1 MTSFLDDSQQQIL
14 NVMRKIGEI
23 EDRNENS
30 IQVIRSFLT
39 KTKLFKSIAD
49 TTDYPYILKETSLI
63 LKYQKYRYGE
73 FLFHQGELGENLYFV
88 LGGQGSVYLPK
99 EDYELKSDLIYYQKI
114 GQTDSESSKS
124 QDKEEK
130 IGAKSQMEPQKNLT
144 QSRNSCELTIQDFKN
159 ELSNNLIDKNQKK
172 VFLENE
178 NNMTNNRTKIQLEED
193 DEVSI
198 LALNEKHYPR
208 YFRISRDFAMYKR
221 VRFERYLDHFGEL
234 AAEEQ
239 FNRRLASV
247 VASSKDQDFEVA
259 YISLQ
264 DFKAIF
270 STVIENLYLVQNTLC
285 EQLINTSKKQ
295 TINFSY
301 LFSETIKL
309 ERGQTIFVEG
319 TPVNGVYIVR
329 KGTISIKKA
338 ITDQKSPIKLAILS
352 QKDLFG
358 HEDAFTNYMTR
369 TISAVSEAYGTEVQF
384 AKIDD
389 ILAFIQ
395 NHKEFEKELKRKS
408 ELKINFYQ
416 KRVANIE
423 NLFKSNKKFQYQIDK
438 KINKIPLDGDDQND
452 IFNKFLQNSRE
463 QIVSQEANA
472 TIRSSQNIIQVSKL
486 LKRSGT
492 QIMEKGNIL
501 KSRQLK
507 SPQIESKQ
515 PPKQQTIEIQQQIK
529 KQQNE
534 GNQIQ
539 EQQRM
544 QVFKGRNNLRTKS
557 LINIR
562 PQVSLDQNNNMA
574 SQLILGKNNKQEI
587 QDTSIERAESQAEQK
602 KQNFLQTTKQPS
614 SKIKRQA
621 TFSQYS
627 SNKQTQ
633 QNLDNLEEAKP
644 SVKVD
649 INLFNDKDQQDYKS
663 VYQNKK
669 ISKKLKEAIA
679 GQWNVKPENWTIDSI
694 EKQIKINSQNLTSNK
709 NQISQPHSYS
719 IVNDSKNL
727 KLIYLHNDMDSF
739 EYAKK
744 FVILKRQH
752 KKTQYL
758 HQSQTN
764 LSNLNT
770 VEGYKKQ
777 QQTKEQKVK
786 SPISS
791 PQNRFDDKLK
801 QIESTTE
808 DHFFNPHIQI
818 QKFSRYLLN
827 NQQNIKSIDV
837 LPNSN
842 DLRSSK
848 KIATL
853 GRLSLNEINSPMA
866 RSFISSQNISK
877 PSTSQSKCKTNDINK
892 ESLMG
897 GEKEKQKIVKLRQCS
912 SAIIDYNFDQDIS
925 EDFNEELQTSFIRQN
940 KQANQKEI
948 FNVQKLQ
955 EESLKQEEKNG
966 CQIEMNQK
974 INENKLNSSDKI
986 QKQVVSFNKQRFIPR
1001 LQFQNPQKRFSQ
1013 QFDEKTRIPLIQF
1026 NAIQNNKE
1034 NQALN
1039 SKDQNI
1045 ENLDKNNKLLSHH
1058 KGFLL
1063 NICQSPISKNQD
1075 SPKNLQKIFEEQ
1087 ATEKKQENQQ
1097 QQHKTTESC
1106 PNRSRVLS
1114 HHAFCSEID
1123 LENNHNSI
1131 NENEIK
1137 YFLNANYVKMNESF
1151 SPIIIQ
1157 KLQSQKQTNTS
1168 SHFSKHQI
1176 SFVQPSTTFIDRCV
1190 SSHDS
1195 PIYQTNNFLK
1205 PKQIN
1210 FGYSQNSNIQQQ
1222 LSKNN
1227 QQLLSRNIKS
1237 QIGAFRSSNKFFLQQ
1252 QQHSQTKANNT
1263 NNFQMQVQSLQKQWL
1278 LSQNINSIKANLN
1291 SLVLKQCPMNMQIS
1305 DSKFYQIEGIDDLVS
1320 PIHHSSLSPNLRKTN
1335 IERIQSS
1342 SKQGRSSLSNQISS
1356 FNQQIEKRDSFSP
1369 SSNKNNSIQNDQFMK
1384 RFSVDT
1390 FNTPK
1395 DDSKYANIKFTVT
1408 NDQSFNSHNTYNN
1421 TPKDILQSKS
1431 TSKTLQGFSK
1441 QSKIQSNSKS
1451 LKKSL
1456 FNKED
1461 QPKNNILSNAF
1472 PNKNKA
1478 ANHSKQKSY
1487 ESIREGISTPS
1498 QTLLSIKKK
1507 QNVHVTDKFNQNQY
1521 ACLNTDIPQPQ
1532 LLTII
1537 PYQPFTNF
1545 PSAYNQTLTKFN
1557 SHCINQ
1563 ITKIQNN

>member
-1 MTSFLDDSQQQIL
+1 MISILDESQQEIL
-14 NVMRKIGEI
+14 NVMRNIGDNK
-23 EDRNENS
+23 DRNENT
-30 IQVIRSFLT
+30 IQIIRSFLT

-49 TTDYPYILKETSLI
+49 EPDYQYILKQTSHI
-63 LKYQKYRYGE
+63 LKYQKYKYGE
-73 FLFHQGELGENLYFV
+73 FLFHQGELGDNLYFV

-99 EDYELKSDLIYYQKI
+99 EDYELKTDLIYYQKI
-114 GQTDSESSKS
+114 GQMDSESLKI
-124 QDKEEK
+124 QDKED
-130 IGAKSQMEPQKNLT
+130 KSVTKNQTESQKN
-144 QSRNSCELTIQDFKN
+144 QSLVKNSCELNIQDFKN
-159 ELSNNLIDKNQKK
+159 EQSNGIIDKNQKN
-172 VFLENE
+172 VILENV
-178 NNMTNNRTKIQLEED
+178 NNMLTNRVKIQEDD

-198 LALNEKHYPR
+198 LALNEKHQPR

-221 VRFERYLDHFGEL
+221 VRYERYLDHFGEL

-259 YISLQ
+259 YISLK
-264 DFKAIF
+264 DFKVIF

-309 ERGQTIFVEG
+309 ERGQTIFTEG
-319 TPVNGVYIVR
+319 TPVNGIYIVR

-338 ITDQKSPIKLAILS
+338 IIDQKSPIQLAILS

-358 HEDAFTNYMTR
+358 HEDAFTNHQMTR

-389 ILAFIQ
+389 ILAFLS

-408 ELKINFYQ
+408 ELKISFYK
-416 KRVANIE
+416 KRITNIE
-423 NLFKSNKKFQYQIDK
+423 NLFKNNTKFQYQIDK
-438 KINKIPLDGDDQND
+438 KISKIPLDGEDQNA

-463 QIVSQEANA
+463 QLVSQEANT

-486 LKRSGT
+486 LEKSGS
-492 QIMEKGNIL
+492 QIMEAGNVL

-507 SPQIESKQ
+507 SPQMVSKQ
-515 PPKQQTIEIQQQIK
+515 SPKQQNIEIQQHKK
-529 KQQNE
+529 KQE
-534 GNQIQ
+534 SNQTQ

-544 QVFKGRNNLRTKS
+544 QVFKGRNNLRTRS

-562 PQVSLDQNNNMA
+562 TQIPYDQNNNAA
-574 SQLILGKNNKQEI
+574 SQLLIGKNNKQEI
-587 QDTSIERAESQAEQK
+587 QETSLERAENQVEQK
-602 KQNFLQTTKQPS
+602 QQNIIQINKSPS
-614 SKIKRQA
+614 SKLQRQA

-633 QNLDNLEEAKP
+633 QTLNNLEEARP
-644 SVKVD
+644 SLEVD
-649 INLFNDKDQQDYKS
+649 INLFNEKEQLEGKH

-679 GQWNVKPENWTIDSI
+679 GQWNSKPENWTLDSI

-709 NQISQPHSYS
+709 NQNNQSNTHS
-719 IVNDSKNL
+719 VAANQSKSL
-727 KLIYLHNDMDSF
+727 KLTYLHNDMDSF

-777 QQTKEQKVK
+777 QQAKEQKAK

-791 PQNRFDDKLK
+791 PQSRFDDKIK
-801 QIESTTE
+801 QMESNTE
-808 DHFFNPHIQI
+808 DPFFNPHISI
-818 QKFSRYLLN
+818 QKFSRFLLN
-827 NQQNIKSIDV
+827 NQQTIKSIDI

-848 KIATL
+848 KFGTL
-853 GRLSLNEINSPMA
+853 GRLSLNEISSPMA
-866 RSFISSQNISK
+866 RSFISSQNIRK

-892 ESLMG
+892 ESLIC
-897 GEKEKQKIVKLRQCS
+897 GEKEKEEKQKIVKLRQCS
-912 SAIIDYNFDQDIS
+912 STVIDYNFDQDIS
-925 EDFNEELQTSFIRQN
+925 EDFNEELQTSFLHQN
-940 KQANQKEI
+940 KQTNQKEI
-948 FNVQKLQ
+948 FNLQKLQ
-955 EESLKQEEKNG
+955 EENIKQEE
-966 CQIEMNQK
+966 NQSEVNQ
-974 INENKLNSSDKI
+974 NENKLNSSDKI
-986 QKQVVSFNKQRFIPR
+986 QKQTDFSNKQTIARR
-1001 LQFQNPQKRFSQ
+1001 LQYQNPQKRFSQ
-1013 QFDEKTRIPLIQF
+1013 QFDEKTYIPLIQF
-1026 NAIQNNKE
+1026 NGIQNNKE
-1034 NQALN
+1034 NQALF

-1045 ENLDKNNKLLSHH
+1045 ENIDKNNKLLSHH

-1063 NICQSPISKNQD
+1063 NISQSPIPKNND
-1075 SPKNLQKIFEEQ
+1075 SPNNLQKIFEEQ
-1087 ATEKKQENQQ
+1087 ASENKQENQQ
-1097 QQHKTTESC
+1097 QQQHKMTESC
-1106 PNRSRVLS
+1106 PNRNRVLS
-1114 HHAFCSEID
+1114 HHAFSSEVD
-1123 LENNHNSI
+1123 LENNQNNI

-1157 KLQSQKQTNTS
+1157 KLQSQKQQTNIS

-1195 PIYQTNNFLK
+1195 PMYQTNSFQK
-1205 PKQIN
+1205 AKQIN
-1210 FGYSQNSNIQQQ
+1210 FGYSSSNTQQQ
-1222 LSKNN
+1222 LSKNC

-1237 QIGAFRSSNKFFLQQ
+1237 QIGAFRHSNKFALQQ
-1252 QQHSQTKANNT
+1252 QQQSQMKANNL
-1263 NNFQMQVQSLQKQWL
+1263 NNLQMQINSIQKQQL
-1278 LSQNINSIKANLN
+1278 LSQNVNSIQTNLN
-1291 SLVLKQCPMNMQIS
+1291 SFVLKQLPVNIQINE
-1305 DSKFYQIEGIDDLVS
+1305 SKFYQVEGQEDLVS

-1342 SKQGRSSLSNQISS
+1342 SKQGRNNNSNQISS
-1356 FNQQIEKRDSFSP
+1356 FNQHIDVRDSFSP
-1369 SSNKNNSIQNDQFMK
+1369 SSKQNNNIQSDQFMK
-1384 RFSVDT
+1384 RFSIDT

-1395 DDSKYANIKFTVT
+1395 DDSKNSNIKFTNT
-1408 NDQSFNSHNTYNN
+1408 NDQSFNSHNTNSN
-1421 TPKDILQSKS
+1421 TPKDIQTNKS
-1431 TSKTLQGFSK
+1431 TNKTLQGFS
-1441 QSKIQSNSKS
+1441 QQSNMLSNTKQ

-1472 PNKNKA
+1472 PNKNKTA
-1478 ANHSKQKSY
+1478 SHSKQKSQ
-1487 ESIREGISTPS
+1487 ESIRDDFNTPI
-1498 QTLLSIKKK
+1498 QTLLGMKKR
-1507 QNVHVTDKFNQNQY
+1507 QNIHLSNKFNQNQY
-1521 ACLNTDIPQPQ
+1521 LCSNSDTPQNQ
-1532 LLTII
+1532 LLTIT
-1537 PYQPFTNF
+1537 PYQPLTSQS
-1545 PSAYNQTLTKFN
+1545 SAQNSILTKFN
-1557 SHCINQ
+1557 SSSINQ
-1563 ITKIQNN
+1563 IAQSQNN